1 MLKALRCLHQLVLFW
16 FLGWSHEVGK
26 WKARNRRIEATCR
39 SQLIP
44 PGYAWWWS
52 NLWDNQL
59 RSQTAKDF
67 LCHGFLETAK
77 PQLWPRFLLRSPR
90 WQRDSA
96 GAWSKHRCSDG
107 WMPLDVFCLFL
118 QETKWKMSE
127 RHMDCQEFNL
137 IAISY
142 WLFIGDVGSLIGS
155 GDLSPATGHHS
166 WLDVGWLVRSS
177 LISYLHDW
185 LVTWQVSVSLW
196 TRKFGARRLPWN
208 FVKLLPEGYVQC

>member
-26 WKARNRRIEATCR
+26 WKARNRRIEPTCR
-39 SQLIP
+39 LQLIP

-67 LCHGFLETAK
+67 LWHGFLETAK

-107 WMPLDVFCLFL
+107 WMPLDVFCLFTSRNQMEDVRASHGL
-118 QETKWKMSE
+118 SGVQSHCNFLLALYWGRWKSN
-127 RHMDCQEFNL
+127 RV
-137 IAISY
+137 
-142 WLFIGDVGSLIGS
+142 WGSQFGR
-155 GDLSPATGHHS
+155 HHS

-185 LVTWQVSVSLW
+185 LVTWQVSVSLR

-208 FVKLLPEGYVQC
+208 FMKLLPEGYVQC